1 MALQQTLKTD
11 MPALLQG
18 FDSAKDRQ
26 SQASFA
32 RQNLGTARQQQMA
45 AEEEAVLGEAKMKRE
60 AVQREAGVEEQ
71 FAKDIRQTSQDFQAK
86 RQQQAP
92 FDASQFTLTPE
103 QAAVDSFK
111 TLVGGLLFGGI
122 AKAGAGAML
131 EATIKMREARDKN
144 MQNEYLTALQGY
156 ERESKRVKEFNK
168 QLLDDMATAIDLLS
182 TDKSAALAKAK
193 LVEASIEDGVMKS
206 KLRAGNWK
214 GFVEDLQK
222 VVNED
227 NKRQA
232 EMDKLQFQRQ
242 TQMDVARLKTSEK
255 QEKPVKVPTPLEKSL
270 RQGNELL
277 SRLQELKDTA
287 KPEYFALAPAD
298 SLAAARLSA
307 QEMGLSAIA
316 NMFGKPVNDDAV
328 LWWKNY
334 NDLISEE
341 RKERFGAT
349 LTGNEKQSF
358 RETIVAPSSTIDIA
372 INDRGTGVLDRK
384 INLAKIGLAR
394 DFKQLSAL
402 GATQVQIDSYLPDVD
417 TDLFKTKGSN
427 EQRAESDDEK
437 RRKRIEELRRKR
449 DAGTLER

>member
-1 MALQQTLKTD
+1 MALNETLQTTPPMLLRDYGSLNPTEQRAIRD
-11 MPALLQG
+11 VTLPA
-18 FDSAKDRQ
+18 
-26 SQASFA
+26 A
-32 RQNLGTARQQQMA
+32 RER
-45 AEEEAVLGEAKMKRE
+45 
-60 AVQREAGVEEQ
+60 
-71 FAKDIRQTSQDFQAK
+71 
-86 RQQQAP
+86 
-92 FDASQFTLTPE
+92 
-103 QAAVDSFK
+103 
-111 TLVGGLLFGGI
+111 VGGLAREEASKTIAAAREAEQTKATELRRMATQGEQQIEQAYGEMREPEPFVAPRRSPEELASTAFGDLIASLMVGGI
-122 AKAGAGAML
+122 AKASAISQLQA
-131 EATIKMREARDKN
+131 IKGMQDARAKN
-144 MQNEYLTALQGY
+144 DQIAVDNAYRDWEVAEKQKG
-156 ERESKRVKEFNK
+156 EFNK
-168 QLLDDMATAIDLLS
+168 RIMDKLKKIQELMPYNKDAAMAEINLLKPELNEGIAQLKLARGDLQGAIDAVEKQQAVI
-182 TDKSAALAKAK
+182 DKRK
-193 LVEASIEDGVMKS
+193 
-206 KLRAGNWK
+206 
-214 GFVEDLQK
+214 
-222 VVNED
+222 
-227 NKRQA
+227 A

-277 SRLQELKDTA
+277 SRLQQLKDTA

-384 INLAKIGLAR
+384 INLAKVGLAR

-402 GATQVQIDSYLPDVD
+402 GAPQVQIDSYLPDVD
-417 TDLFKTKGSN
+417 TDLFKTEGSN
-427 EQRAESDDEK
+427 EQRAESDDDK

>member
-32 RQNLGTARQQQMA
+32 RQNLGAARQEQMA

-60 AVQREAGVEEQ
+60 AAGRQAGIEEQ

-86 RQQQAP
+86 RQEQAP

-193 LVEASIEDGVMKS
+193 LVEANIEDGVMKS

-232 EMDKLQFQRQ
+232 EMDKLRYQRETDLLKEQ
-242 TQMDVARLKTSEK
+242 ERAKNKPTGGTLKPSAKILEGYIANNILALDLEGLTNDLKDPELAKAIMDYRAEAFATEELGKIAAQILQPELPEK
-255 QEKPVKVPTPLEKSL
+255 LRRFLTKVRDIRNNYYLDISGKAVTGGEAMRNYGTVPTPGDTPDVIRDKIGGMAGRLKAKIKTTQSL
-270 RQGNELL
+270 
-277 SRLQELKDTA
+277 
-287 KPEYFALAPAD
+287 YALP
-298 SLAAARLSA
+298 
-307 QEMGLSAIA
+307 
-316 NMFGKPVNDDAV
+316 
-328 LWWKNY
+328 
-334 NDLISEE
+334 DLNQ
-341 RKERFGAT
+341 
-349 LTGNEKQSF
+349 LP
-358 RETIVAPSSTIDIA
+358 VAPGARTSLVPGQNYETESGAETVYRPQTEEEFNKLPSGALYVDP
-372 INDRGTGVLDRK
+372 DDGKKYRK
-384 INLAKIGLAR
+384 
-394 DFKQLSAL
+394 
-402 GATQVQIDSYLPDVD
+402 P
-417 TDLFKTKGSN
+417 
-427 EQRAESDDEK
+427 
-437 RRKRIEELRRKR
+437 
-449 DAGTLER
+449 